1 VLQKETRVKR
11 GKGKAIICAVLG
23 VSLAAEVEERNQRS
37 GQAEV
42 VVDSLEAAI
51 EMLREQ
57 LQDNKWLLEEE
68 RCQNVM
74 LQEEL
79 RNQLLREADSWAETE
94 VVLA

>member
-1 VLQKETRVKR
+1 M
-11 GKGKAIICAVLG
+11 
-23 VSLAAEVEERNQRS
+23 AAEVEERNQRS